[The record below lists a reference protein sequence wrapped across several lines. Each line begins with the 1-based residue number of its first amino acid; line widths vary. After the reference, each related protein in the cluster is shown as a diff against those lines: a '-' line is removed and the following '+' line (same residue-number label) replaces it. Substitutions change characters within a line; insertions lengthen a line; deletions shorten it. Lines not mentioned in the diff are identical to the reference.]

1 MVPPP
6 AYNIPS
12 GFCERVSHESDFRK
26 TGAQPDILEGA
37 TIVKMFGTE
46 YAIIENYKSLI
57 EYTECLVKVQGK
69 HMRVV
74 IEGEKLGIESFQP
87 DECRVCGKIE
97 KIYFAS

>member
-1 MVPPP
+1 M
-6 AYNIPS
+6 
-12 GFCERVSHESDFRK
+12 
-26 TGAQPDILEGA
+26 
-37 TIVKMFGTE
+37 
-46 YAIIENYKSLI
+46 
-57 EYTECLVKVQGK
+57 KVQGK